1 MSAVIPLEH
10 FYEWTPTQPLTKTPG
25 KLPSMYDLP
34 SEHPEDGVPDT
45 FHIHQPKLLSE
56 TFVPP
61 DYPLERR
68 FVATDLYLY
77 YDPEHTSWYKRP
89 DWFAAVG
96 VSHLYQGDLRYSY
109 VMWKEKV
116 KPLIVVELL
125 SPETEKEDLGQTR
138 RKPRRPPTKWEVYEQ
153 LVKVPYYA
161 IFCRRTGH
169 FQFFQLT
176 PSGYQA
182 VSLPEKRVFLPEIQL
197 GLGVWNG
204 TYDGIEYE
212 WLRWYDATEK
222 WIPTAVENTAQAQEA
237 TARAQEATVKAQE
250 ATAQAQEAT
259 AQAQEATAQAQEAT
273 AQAQEAATRERQR
286 ATQAEQRAEQLAAK
300 LRALGIDPG

>member
-1 MSAVIPLEH
+1 MAC
-10 FYEWTPTQPLTKTPG
+10 LTLFIFINPNCYQKR
-25 KLPSMYDLP
+25 SY
-34 SEHPEDGVPDT
+34 
-45 FHIHQPKLLSE
+45 
-56 TFVPP
+56 PP

-77 YDPEHTSWYKRP
+77 YDPAHTSWYKRP

-125 SPETEKEDLGQTR
+125 SPETEKEDLGKTR
-138 RKPRRPPTKWEVYEQ
+138 RQLRRPPTKWEVYEQ
-153 LVKVPYYA
+153 EVKVPYYA

-169 FQFFQLT
+169 FQLFQLT
-176 PSGYQA
+176 PSAYQEM
-182 VSLPEKRVFLPEIQL
+182 SLPEKRFFLPEIQL

-212 WLRWYDATEK
+212 WLRWYDATGK
-222 WIPTAVENTAQAQEA
+222 WIPTALENTA
-237 TARAQEATVKAQE
+237 
-250 ATAQAQEAT
+250 
-259 AQAQEATAQAQEAT
+259 
-273 AQAQEAATRERQR
+273 RERQR

-300 LRALGIDPG
+300 LRALGIDPE